1 MGERAVTIRCGP
13 SPLDVQGPPVAFRA
27 HGFLLRIN
35 HTIYVS
41 FTEVTSDAEP
51 KSRFSYQ
58 IAVLADSAKK
68 ITMIY
73 YGRLQEPF

>member
-1 MGERAVTIRCGP
+1 MFRGPLWLSGPMAFCG
-13 SPLDVQGPPVAFRA
+13 
-27 HGFLLRIN
+27 IY